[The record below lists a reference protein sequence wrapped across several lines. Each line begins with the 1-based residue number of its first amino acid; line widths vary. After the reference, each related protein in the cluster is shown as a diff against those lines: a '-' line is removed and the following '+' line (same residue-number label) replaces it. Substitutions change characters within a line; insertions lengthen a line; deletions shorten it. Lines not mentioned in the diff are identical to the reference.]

1 MCRIMGLA
9 LCLWPM
15 SAWAGDLVGQIVPP
29 YPAGLHDIGG
39 SCMTLTPGYAHVCDY
54 SVGVLADAAN
64 DDDIDQT
71 LTPVIRWLVVGRMV
85 GRDGAQA
92 RWLITDAVAYPK
104 AEAGFHLQM
113 GSCRLAG
120 REDDRV
126 IAVVRDD
133 DAGELLT
140 DVHWARRVELPVG
153 KFTELDPR
161 AVDCLNEAYL
171 GL

>member
-1 MCRIMGLA
+1 MRLLTGLA
-9 LCLWPM
+9 LCLWPV
-15 SAWAGDLVGQIVPP
+15 SAWAGDLVGQVVPP

-64 DDDIDQT
+64 DPEAE
-71 LTPVIRWLVVGRMV
+71 PVIRWLVAGRLV
-85 GRDGAQA
+85 GRDGSQA

-104 AEAGFHLQM
+104 SDPDYHLQM
-113 GSCRLAG
+113 GSCRLGG
-120 REDDRV
+120 RDDAQV

-133 DAGELLT
+133 SQGELLT
-140 DVHWARRVELPVG
+140 EVRWARRVELPAG
-153 KFTELDPR
+153 TFTELDPH